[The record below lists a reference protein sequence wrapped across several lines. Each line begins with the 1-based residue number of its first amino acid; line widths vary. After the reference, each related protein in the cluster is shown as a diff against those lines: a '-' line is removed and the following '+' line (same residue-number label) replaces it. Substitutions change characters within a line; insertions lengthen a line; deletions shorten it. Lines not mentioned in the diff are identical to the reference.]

1 VGPVWGGGTCPRE
14 GAGGFFRHL
23 TFCSDALFQYG
34 LYKYGTCL
42 DFLETLFTNF
52 KLWFISRFFSEPCR
66 CKHGTC
72 SSMKGGGGRGR
83 EGGGRSKR
91 KKAGGETGRPI
102 SLWSLW
108 PPPYHTNLNRHLE
121 S

>member
-1 VGPVWGGGTCPRE
+1 MGPVWGGGTCPRE

-23 TFCSDALFQYG
+23 TFCSGALFQYG

-66 CKHGTC
+66 CKHSTC
-72 SSMKGGGGRGR
+72 SSMKGGGAGEGGRGAIKEE
-83 EGGGRSKR
+83 EGRWRNGAANK
-91 KKAGGETGRPI
+91 
-102 SLWSLW
+102 SLVFVAASVS
-108 PPPYHTNLNRHLE
+108 HQSE
-121 S
+121 